1 MLLGVEI
8 GRLLSFLLGNIDLRS
23 FVGWDIGFEPMYAG
37 VTVRCVNHF
46 ANPTTDGE

>member
-1 MLLGVEI
+1 M
-8 GRLLSFLLGNIDLRS
+8 S

-46 ANPTTDGE
+46 ANPTTDRDGLDTRKDEW